1 MSSTEPSPVHKQ
13 AADVEQAIHDM
24 LWLAREG
31 AWRGIT
37 AVIAE
42 RKRQVELSFSVAH
55 DRRNEPGHLSG
66 RGAVMG
72 ATGAYMAENDP
83 DPEAAQVLCAE
94 GAALLA
100 AEIDRLH
107 PWHVTAAAGP
117 VREAG

>member
-1 MSSTEPSPVHKQ
+1 MNEPRPVHRQ

-42 RKRQVELSFSVAH
+42 RKRQVELGFTPEH
-55 DRRNEPGHLSG
+55 DKDKSEPGHLAG

-72 ATGAYMAENDP
+72 ATGSYMAENDP
-83 DPEAAQVLCAE
+83 DPEAAQTLCAE

-100 AEIDRLH
+100 AEIDRLYPH
-107 PWHVTAAAGP
+107 LVTVEPAK
-117 VREAG
+117 EAG

>member
-1 MSSTEPSPVHKQ
+1 MTESRPVHRQ

-42 RKRQVELSFSVAH
+42 RKRQVELGHTPDH
-55 DRRNEPGHLSG
+55 DQVTHEPGWLSR
-66 RGAVMG
+66 RGAVSG
-72 ATGAYMAENDP
+72 AVGSYMAENDP
-83 DPEAAQVLCAE
+83 DPEAAQTLCAE
-94 GAALLA
+94 GAALIA

-107 PWHVTAAAGP
+107 PWLSATDAENLKAG
-117 VREAG
+117 

>member
-1 MSSTEPSPVHKQ
+1 MTDHKPAHRQ
-13 AADVEQAIHDM
+13 AADVEQGIHDM
-24 LWLAREG
+24 LWLARSG

-42 RKRQVELSFSVAH
+42 RRRQVELGFTPEH
-55 DRRNEPGHLSG
+55 DQGKSEPGHLAG

-94 GAALLA
+94 GGALLA
-100 AEIDRLH
+100 AEIDRLAPH
-107 PWHVTAAAGP
+107 LATVEIPKAG
-117 VREAG
+117 